1 MVHSFALVISADG
14 ERLTCDG
21 FSLIETVHFG
31 SLEFITDCFDGLS
44 LCPKGSNPG
53 VVFVGTTHNGS
64 SSLWAMIEDSTE
76 EFYTASNGE
85 GSSGIPVSWRHGTG
99 ASPAPVVTTPWME
112 DAPTTRAMTAVPLWT
127 LAP

>member
-1 MVHSFALVISADG
+1 MCHLGGFVACFSIGTSDG
-14 ERLTCDG
+14 SLICARHLCRRERLTCDG

-31 SLEFITDCFDGLS
+31 SLEFITDCFNGLS

-85 GSSGIPVSWRHGTG
+85 GSSGIPVS
-99 ASPAPVVTTPWME
+99 
-112 DAPTTRAMTAVPLWT
+112 
-127 LAP
+127 